1 MTQPVVT
8 LEDFKMAVRDF
19 CLEIN
24 TLNERE
30 LDNAFSAL
38 SGMYMKI
45 DPTPLNLIIA
55 PPALVFASRR
65 YNERRFELA

>member
-8 LEDFKMAVRDF
+8 LEDFKVAVRDF
-19 CLEIN
+19 CLEID

-38 SGMYMKI
+38 SGMYFKI
-45 DPTPLNLIIA
+45 DPTPLNLILA
-55 PPALVFASRR
+55 PSTLVFASRR
-65 YNERRFELA
+65 YNERRYQLA